1 MFIAH
6 KRESDGAEQSVKE
19 HLKNTAKKAREFA
32 HPFNGDDYAYL
43 SALLH
48 DIGKYS
54 GEFQK
59 RISEDGKKC
68 DHSTAGA
75 KEAVKINKFGRI
87 MSYCIA
93 GHHSGLPNYGSIT
106 DVGIEGTLN
115 ARLNKQQKDFPVYEQ
130 FFNEIDLAETTL
142 PAMPDIR
149 HYSKNNIGFI
159 LSFYIRFIFSCLVD
173 ADFLDTEA
181 FMSNNSIDR
190 SSNYDFEAFRKQLNA
205 KLSSFNSDGLINEY
219 RKKILDDCIKKARLD
234 RNLFNLTVPTGGGKT
249 LSSLAFAIN
258 HLIKNSMKRI
268 IYVIPYTSIIEQ
280 TAKEFKDI
288 FGDNNVLEHHS
299 NFDFDDD
306 EGKIKNKLK
315 LSSENWDMPF
325 IVTTNV
331 QFFESLFA
339 HKPSRCRKLHNMANS
354 IIIFD
359 EVQMLPIDYL
369 KPCIE
374 AIKQLVQNF
383 NSTVVMCSATQP
395 PFNKYFKELKPIDIC
410 ENHAAL
416 YDIFKRTEIITRN
429 VIESNILAQ
438 ELNKKEQVLCIVN
451 TRKHALKVFSM
462 LDEEESSFHLS
473 TLMCPVHRKEVIK
486 TIKQRLIDKLPC
498 RVCSTRLIEAG
509 VDVDFPTVFRAMAGL
524 DSIIQSAG
532 RCNRE
537 GKLNVDGRLV
547 KGEVHIFIP
556 ENEFVDHQPE
566 AFKRPISTTES
577 IMRNFKDITSPG
589 AIEAYFRELYEL
601 TGEGLDV
608 KGIIA
613 RLECDAFNFN
623 FNFKDISHEF
633 KLIDNTAMPVI
644 IPYDENAC
652 ELIEKLKYSE
662 YKSGILRSLQPY
674 TISIYEKEFKSLFG
688 MGVFEFISSGEITS
702 KDSAILKKDLF
713 KDLYDKNTGLK
724 VTEETG
730 IGIYI

>member
-1 MFIAH
+1 MFISH
-6 KRESDGAEQSVKE
+6 KRESDGVEQSVKE
-19 HLKNTAKKAREFA
+19 HLENTAKMAREFA
-32 HPFNGDDYAYL
+32 HQFNGDDYAYTA
-43 SALLH
+43 ALLH

-54 GEFQK
+54 KEFQR
-59 RISEDGKKC
+59 RILEGGKKC

-75 KEAVKINKFGRI
+75 KEAAKINKFGRI

-106 DVGIEGTLN
+106 DVGMEGTLN
-115 ARLNKQQKDFPVYEQ
+115 ARLNKQQKDFPAYEQ
-130 FFNEIDLAETTL
+130 FFNEINLKGINFHA
-142 PAMPDIR
+142 APDIK

-190 SSNYDFEAFRKQLNA
+190 SANYDFESFRKQLND
-205 KLSSFNSDGLINEY
+205 KLSSFKSDGLINEY
-219 RKKILDDCIKKARLD
+219 RKKILDDCIEKARLD
-234 RNLFNLTVPTGGGKT
+234 KNLFNLTVPTGGGKT
-249 LSSLAFAIN
+249 LSSLAFGIN
-258 HLIKNSMKRI
+258 HLIENSMSRI

-280 TAKEFKDI
+280 TAKEFKGI
-288 FGDNNVLEHHS
+288 FGDENVLEHHS
-299 NFDFDDD
+299 NFDFDDNED
-306 EGKIKNKLK
+306 KVKNRLK
-315 LSSENWDMPF
+315 LSTENWDMPF

-339 HKPSRCRKLHNMANS
+339 HKSSRCRKLHNIANS

-359 EVQMLPIDYL
+359 EVQMLPTDYL

-383 NSTVVMCSATQP
+383 SSTVVMCSATQP
-395 PFNKYFKELKPIDIC
+395 PFDKYFKELKPIDIC
-410 ENHAAL
+410 ENHIAL
-416 YDIFKRTEIITRN
+416 YDIFKRTEITMQDLID
-429 VIESNILAQ
+429 SSSLAQ
-438 ELNKKEQVLCIVN
+438 ELNKMEQVLCIVN
-451 TRKHALKVFSM
+451 TRKHALKIFSM
-462 LDEEESSFHLS
+462 LKEKGSFHLS
-473 TLMCPVHRKEVIK
+473 TLMCPVHRKEVVQ
-486 TIKQRLIDKLPC
+486 TIKQRLKDKLPC

-509 VDVDFPTVFRAMAGL
+509 VDVDFPIVFRAMAGL

-556 ENEFVDHQPE
+556 ENEFVEHQPE

-577 IMRNFKDITSPG
+577 IIRNFEDITSPR
-589 AIEAYFRELYEL
+589 AIEAYFNELYEL
-601 TGEGLDV
+601 TGEGID
-608 KGIIA
+608 KKRITD
-613 RLECDAFNFN
+613 RLERDAYNFN
-623 FNFKDISHEF
+623 FSFEDIAHDF
-633 KLIDNTAMPVI
+633 KLIDDTAISVI

-652 ELIEKLKYSE
+652 ELIEKLRYSD

-674 TISIYEKEFKSLFG
+674 TVSIYEKEFKSLFS
-688 MGVFEFISSGEITS
+688 MGVFEFIFSGEITS

>member
-19 HLKNTAKKAREFA
+19 HLINTAKMAREFA
-32 HPFNGDDYAYL
+32 NPFNGDDYAYTA
-43 SALLH
+43 ALLH

-54 GEFQK
+54 KEFQK
-59 RISEDGKKC
+59 RISEGGKKC

-75 KEAVKINKFGRI
+75 KEAAKINKFGRI

-93 GHHSGLPNYGSIT
+93 GHHSGLPNYGFIT
-106 DVGIEGTLN
+106 DVGIERTLN
-115 ARLNKQQKDFPVYEQ
+115 ARLNKLPKDFPAYDQ
-130 FFNEIDLAETTL
+130 FFNEVDLKEISI
-142 PAMPDIR
+142 PATPDIR

-159 LSFYIRFIFSCLVD
+159 LSFYIRFIYSCLVD

-181 FMSNNSIDR
+181 FMSNNSVDR
-190 SSNYDFEAFRKQLNA
+190 SSNYDFKSFRKQLNT
-205 KLSSFNSDGLINEY
+205 KLSGFNSDGLINEY
-219 RKKILDDCIKKARLD
+219 RKKILDDCIEKARLD
-234 RNLFNLTVPTGGGKT
+234 KNLFNLTVPTGGGKT

-258 HLIKNSMKRI
+258 HLIENSMKRI

-280 TAKEFKDI
+280 TAREFKDI
-288 FGDNNVLEHHS
+288 FGEDNVLEHHS

-339 HKPSRCRKLHNMANS
+339 HKPSRCRKLHNIANS
-354 IIIFD
+354 IVIFD

-395 PFNKYFKELKPIDIC
+395 PFDKYFKELKPIDIC

-416 YDIFKRTEIITRN
+416 YDVFKRTEIITRN

-462 LDEEESSFHLS
+462 LEKESSFHLS
-473 TLMCPVHRKEVIK
+473 TLMCPVHRKEIVR
-486 TIKQRLIDKLPC
+486 TIKQRLKDKLPC

-509 VDVDFPTVFRAMAGL
+509 VDVDFPTVFRAMSGL
-524 DSIIQSAG
+524 DGIIQAAG

-537 GKLNVDGRLV
+537 GRLKVDGRLV
-547 KGEVHIFIP
+547 KGKVHVFIP
-556 ENEFVDHQPE
+556 EKEFVQHQPE
-566 AFKRPISTTES
+566 AFKRPIGAAES
-577 IMRNFKDITSPG
+577 IIRNFEDISSPS
-589 AIEAYFRELYEL
+589 AIEAYFNELYEL
-601 TGEGLDV
+601 TGEGIDV
-608 KGIIA
+608 KKITD
-613 RLECDAFNFN
+613 RLERDAINFN
-623 FNFKDISHEF
+623 FCFEDIAYDF
-633 KLIDNTAMPVI
+633 KLIENTTIPVI
-644 IPYDENAC
+644 IPYDEKAC
-652 ELIEKLKYSE
+652 ELIEKLSYSD

-674 TISIYEKEFKSLFG
+674 TVGIYENEFKSLFG
-688 MGVFEFISSGEITS
+688 MGAFDFISNGGITS
-702 KDSAILKKDLF
+702 KESAILKKDLF
-713 KDLYDKNTGLK
+713 KDLYDKDTGLK
-724 VTEETG
+724 ITEETG

>member
-6 KRESDGAEQSVKE
+6 KRESDDAKQSIKE
-19 HLKNTAKKAREFA
+19 HLENTATRAREFA
-32 HPFNGDDYAYL
+32 HTFNADDYAYMV
-43 SALLH
+43 ALLH

-54 GEFQK
+54 KEFQR
-59 RISEDGKKC
+59 RILEGGKKC

-75 KEAVKINKFGRI
+75 KEVDKINRSGRL
-87 MSYCIA
+87 MAYCIV
-93 GHHSGLPNYGSIT
+93 GHHSGLPNYGSVT

-115 ARLNKQQKDFPVYEQ
+115 ARLNKPTKNIPSYDQ
-130 FFNEIDLAETTL
+130 FFNEIDLKAINL
-142 PAMPDIR
+142 PNMPYIR
-149 HYSKNNIGFI
+149 HYSNNNIGFI
-159 LSFYIRFIFSCLVD
+159 LSSYIRFIFSCLVD

-181 FMSNNSIDR
+181 FMSNYSVDR
-190 SSNYDFEAFRKQLNA
+190 SANYDFELFRKKLND
-205 KLSSFNSDGLINEY
+205 KLNGFKSDSLINKY
-219 RKKILDDCIKKARLD
+219 RKKILDDCIEKAKLD
-234 RNLFNLTVPTGGGKT
+234 KSLFNLTVPTGGGKT
-249 LSSLAFAIN
+249 LSSIAFALN
-258 HLIKNSMKRI
+258 HLIKNSMSRI

-280 TAKEFKDI
+280 TAREFKNI
-288 FGDNNVLEHHS
+288 FGDDNVLEHHS

-306 EGKIKNKLK
+306 EDSIKNKLK

-339 HKPSRCRKLHNMANS
+339 HKPSRCRKLHNIANS

-359 EVQMLPIDYL
+359 EVQMLPINYL
-369 KPCIE
+369 KPCLE

-395 PFNKYFKELKPIDIC
+395 PFDKYFKELKPVDIC
-410 ENHAAL
+410 ENHVAL
-416 YDIFKRTEIITRN
+416 YDTFKRTTITTHDL
-429 VIESNILAQ
+429 IESSTLAQ
-438 ELNKKEQVLCIVN
+438 ELNKREQVLCIVN

-462 LDEEESSFHLS
+462 VEKEGGFHLS
-473 TLMCPVHRKEVIK
+473 TLMCPVHRKEVIQ
-486 TIKQRLIDKLPC
+486 TIRKRLKDKLPC

-509 VDVDFPTVFRAMAGL
+509 VDVDFPIVFRAMSGL

-537 GKLNVDGRLV
+537 GKLNVDGRPV

-556 ENEFVDHQPE
+556 EAEFVKRQPE

-577 IMRNFKDITSPG
+577 IMRNFKDITSPQ
-589 AIEAYFRELYEL
+589 AIEAYFNELYEL
-601 TGEGLDV
+601 TGEGLDE
-608 KGIIA
+608 KRIIN
-613 RLECDAFNFN
+613 RLESDVRNFN
-623 FNFKDISHEF
+623 FSFEDISHDF
-633 KLIDNTAMPVI
+633 KLIDDTARPII
-644 IPYDENAC
+644 IPYDNKAC
-652 ELIEKLKYSE
+652 DLIEKLRYSE

-674 TISIYEKEFKSLFG
+674 TVSIYENEFKNLFG
-688 MGVFEFISSGEITS
+688 MGTLEFISNGEITN
-702 KDSAILKKDLF
+702 KDSAILKKDLLNN
-713 KDLYDKNTGLK
+713 LYDKNTGLK